1 MAAASKAMSLEL
13 SVSYCEYKEVAMNVV
28 KILSSALIPF
38 MLGACSGEDA
48 MEPSSEG
55 VSSADHAT
63 VLDDNPL
70 LTISSLQFG
79 YPPFDLIKNEHFEP
93 AMIQGMAEQRAE
105 IAAIASNVAPPTF
118 ENTLVAMEQSGQLL
132 DRAATVFFGL
142 SSAHTNDDIE
152 AIQVRM
158 SPQFAEHGDAI
169 LLDSQLFNRIDA
181 LYRERA
187 NLSLDPESLR
197 LLEETYRDFV
207 RAGALLTESGQERM
221 RAINAEMAS
230 LQTAFRQN
238 VLSEV
243 NARAIVVDDPEQL
256 DGLSEGEIASAK
268 AAAVERGLEDQWVI
282 PLLNTSGQPALAR
295 LTHRDLR
302 ERIYRASVGRGSSGG
317 DYDNRQTISKIM
329 TLRAERAN
337 LLGYPNHAAFNLE
350 NQTAKTTEAVNDR
363 LTGLAP
369 VAVANAKT
377 EAAQLQA
384 LIAAEGGDFDLAAWD
399 WAYYSERLRAQKY
412 DFDES
417 ELKPYFEL
425 DNVLTRGVFYAAER
439 LYGITFELRDDLP
452 VYHETVRVWEVRNA
466 DDSVLALFVEDM
478 YARASK
484 RGGAWAM
491 SYVSQSGL
499 MGTQPVS
506 ANHLN
511 IPRPP
516 AGEPTLLTWDEVT
529 TLFHEFGHALHSMFA
544 DVQYPSSL
552 SVPRDFVEYPSQ
564 VNEMWASWPEIL
576 SNYAVHY
583 ETGES
588 LSLELLEKVSASAQ
602 FNEGFRSTEYLAA
615 SLLDQAWH
623 QRSVDELPDAEGV
636 LDFEANALNEAGA
649 YFEVVPPRYRT
660 TYFSHIVGG
669 YSAGYYSYIWSE
681 VLDADTVEWFIE
693 NDGLQ
698 RDNGDHFRATL
709 LSRGGSED
717 AMTLYRNFRGRDA
730 ALEPLL
736 KRRGLTSTVE

>member
-1 MAAASKAMSLEL
+1 MAASSKAMSLEL
-13 SVSYCEYKEVAMNVV
+13 SVSFSEYKEVAMNVV

-55 VSSADHAT
+55 ASSADHAA
-63 VLDDNPL
+63 VLYDNPL
-70 LTISSLQFG
+70 LTTSSLQFG

-152 AIQVRM
+152 AIQVRL